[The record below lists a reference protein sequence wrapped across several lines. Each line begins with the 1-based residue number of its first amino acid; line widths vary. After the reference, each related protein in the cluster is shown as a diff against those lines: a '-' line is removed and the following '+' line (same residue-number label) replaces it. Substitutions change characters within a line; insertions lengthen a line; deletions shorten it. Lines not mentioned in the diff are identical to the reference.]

1 MKKVLLSAVL
11 STAIMLPIHGGYAA
25 LDPCLEAL
33 YSSNGTVD
41 NCIINSLT
49 TETSTTTES
58 STSPSS
64 NLGLSSS
71 ITSASPL
78 LRSIES
84 DTIDETLD
92 LDLELNA
99 PNDIVSN
106 NIVYTPWEMIH
117 RTPMLAGFMWTG
129 PIANYIT
136 PNMYIGTPFGNG
148 AGYIGS
154 TNPLAEY
161 LIGESTNYEECLR
174 NESFISFGLG
184 QRIENSDV
192 KELKAIAKICA
203 KEFYGSYFEGKS
215 YTTREEFLM
224 MLFTMFEESQVGFQW
239 HFENGNYI
247 KSQNDGSITGYS
259 NVDSQS
265 WYASYLKLARYLT
278 MVDPDERTWQAGKSI
293 TDTEAVEML
302 ALYTAYRM
310 NFEWDSMD
318 RGVIQTEKMKY
329 NLSFPTGSEVTIRIQ

>member
-11 STAIMLPIHGGYAA
+11 STAIMLPISGSYAA

-49 TETSTTTES
+49 NETDS
-58 STSPSS
+58 STGASSSPS
-64 NLGLSSS
+64 NLGPSTNP
-71 ITSASPL
+71 TSTNPI
-78 LRSIES
+78 LRSIEWNS
-84 DTIDETLD
+84 SPNVTTP
-92 LDLELNA
+92 ELNA
-99 PNDIVSN
+99 PNDIISN
-106 NIVYTPWEMIH
+106 NIVYTPWEMLH

-148 AGYIGS
+148 AGYLGS
-154 TNPLAEY
+154 TNPFAQY
-161 LIGESTNYEECLR
+161 LIGESTSYEECLR

-184 QRIENSDV
+184 QSIENSDV
-192 KELKAIAKICA
+192 RELKAIAKICA

-224 MLFTMFEESQVGFQW
+224 MLFTMFEEDQVGFQW

-247 KSQNDGSITGYS
+247 KSNKDGSITGYS
-259 NVDSQS
+259 NVDSHI

-310 NFEWDSMD
+310 NFEGDSMD

-329 NLSFPTGSEVTIRIQ
+329 NLSFPTGSEVIMRIQ

>member
-1 MKKVLLSAVL
+1 MKKVLLFAAL
-11 STAIMLPIHGGYAA
+11 STISILPSISYAA
-25 LDPCLEAL
+25 IDPCLEAL
-33 YSSNGTVD
+33 YSSNGTID
-41 NCIINSLT
+41 NCVINNLT
-49 TETSTTTES
+49 TSTESNVGATSTTTLNVAEA
-58 STSPSS
+58 TTEL
-64 NLGLSSS
+64 NQ
-71 ITSASPL
+71 TK
-78 LRSIES
+78 SIES
-84 DTIDETLD
+84 KTVKSEDASKA
-92 LDLELNA
+92 LEFNA
-99 PNDIVSN
+99 PTDIVSN
-106 NIVYTPWEMIH
+106 NITYTAWEMIH

-148 AGYIGS
+148 AGYLGS
-154 TNPLAEY
+154 TNPFAQF

-184 QRIENSDV
+184 QRIESTDI

-224 MLFTMFEESQVGFQW
+224 MLFTMFEEEQVGFQG
-239 HFENGNYI
+239 HFENGNYV
-247 KSQNDGSITGYS
+247 KSRNDGSITGYS
-259 NVDSQS
+259 NVDSHS

-278 MVDPDERTWQAGKSI
+278 MVDPDETTWQTGKSI

-310 NFEWDSMD
+310 NFEGDSMD

-329 NLSFPTGSEVTIRIQ
+329 NLSFPTGSEIIMRIQ